1 MAEPET
7 TRFQHALHDLM
18 RSFDELQADV
28 VARHLGPEAEDDD
41 DIEITAEQDEAID
54 NELALR
60 VRQAMSAMLESE
72 RFETG
77 EVAALVSYLNDAL
90 AVIDPDLFED
100 EEEDEEE
107 PEGGE
112 AKP

>member
-1 MAEPET
+1 MTEPET

-28 VARHLGPEAEDDD
+28 VARHLGPEAESED
-41 DIEITAEQDEAID
+41 DIEIPPEKDEAID
-54 NELALR
+54 GELAQR
-60 VRQAMSAMLESE
+60 IRQAMSAMLETE

-90 AVIDPDLFED
+90 AEIDPDLFED
-100 EEEDEEE
+100 DEEDEEE
-107 PEGGE
+107 ENGDDPK
-112 AKP
+112 A

>member
-28 VARHLGPEAEDDD
+28 VARHLGPEAEDED

-60 VRQAMSAMLESE
+60 IRQAMSAMLESE

-100 EEEDEEE
+100 EEEDEEGAG
-107 PEGGE
+107 GGE